1 MKKILIIMLALTTVL
16 TVGAKEKKAKRTSK
30 SKAKVEVVAEPLV
43 TLNNDVDSMSYALAV
58 NIGSDLLRNL
68 QTLPN
73 GEYNLELFLK
83 AFNTV
88 LKGDSALFSVED
100 V

>member
-1 MKKILIIMLALTTVL
+1 MKKILILVLALTTVL

-30 SKAKVEVVAEPLV
+30 SKAKVEVVAEPTVALD
-43 TLNNDVDSMSYALAV
+43 NDVDSMSYALAV
-58 NIGSDLLRNL
+58 NIGTDLLRNL
-68 QTLPN
+68 ETLPN

-88 LKGDSALFSVED
+88 MKGDST
-100 V
+100 